1 MDDDRLSEAL
11 SRLRRGDA
19 AAFEQIYTGLST
31 PLFTVI
37 LRITRDR
44 ELSEDILQEVFL
56 KLYRSPPGPDIAK
69 PRAYLFQSAR
79 NLALDALRRRTGTL
93 DLDSLPDELPHPAQ
107 DGTDLR
113 LDLERAFAAL
123 TREERELTSLHLN
136 GGLTFR
142 EIARI
147 TGTPLGT
154 VLWRYRK
161 AIEKLR
167 ILLNGGSV

>member
-1 MDDDRLSEAL
+1 MNDDRLRSAL
-11 SRLRRGDA
+11 VLLRQGDL
-19 AAFEQIYTGLST
+19 AAFEEIYTQLST

-56 KLYRSPPGPDIAK
+56 KLYQSPPGPDVKK
-69 PRAYLFQSAR
+69 PRAYLFQTAR
-79 NLALDALRRRTGTL
+79 NLALDALRRRPGEV
-93 DLDSLPDELPHPAQ
+93 DLDELSDLPQPGIGDPAQ
-107 DGTDLR
+107 R

-123 TREERELTSLHLN
+123 SPEERQLVSLHLN
-136 GGLTFR
+136 GGLKFR
-142 EIARI
+142 ELARI
-147 TGTPLGT
+147 TGAPLGT

-167 ILLNGGSV
+167 RLLNGGSL